1 MLVTSSGVGEWG
13 ESSLECISSLGGREG
28 GRGGRLSSDD
38 SVKYFSHIMS
48 LILPNTG
55 LCR

>member
-13 ESSLECISSLGGREG
+13 ESSLECISSFGGREG

-38 SVKYFSHIMS
+38 SVKYFSHMS